1 MRRRDFIASLGAL
14 GVSSAGARA
23 QQLGRIRTIGFLGA
37 NKPAI
42 QKPWTDAF
50 VQRLRELGYVDG
62 QNVNIEYRWADGQAE
77 RSPELL
83 TELLRLPV
91 DVILTHATPNVLAA
105 KKATSSVPIVFAL
118 AGDPVRNGIVTSLNR
133 PGGNVTGLA
142 LQQAELA
149 GKRLELLRELL
160 PGVRRVGMLVTT
172 ANPNV
177 AVEAAEM
184 NGAARALGMDLI
196 SNDIAHPGDIA
207 PALERLRGTAEALYV
222 PTDPLTST
230 HRHAITSAAVP
241 LRLPTLF
248 SIREFVDAGG
258 LVSYG
263 PNFPDLFRR
272 AADLVDKVLA
282 GVKPGDLPVEQPLKF
297 DLVMN
302 LKTAGAVGVTI
313 PPTLLARA
321 DDVIE

>member
-14 GVSSAGARA
+14 GVPSAGARA

-62 QNVNIEYRWADGQAE
+62 QNVRIEYRWADGQAE

-83 TELLRLPV
+83 AALLRLPV
-91 DVILTHATPNVLAA
+91 DVLLTHATPNVLAA

-118 AGDPVRNGIVTSLNR
+118 AGDPVRNGLVASLNR
-133 PGGNVTGLA
+133 PGGNITGLA

-149 GKRLELLRELL
+149 GKRLALIREIL

-177 AVEAAEM
+177 IVEAAEM
-184 NGAARALGMDLI
+184 NSAARALGMEVITTLPI
-196 SNDIAHPGDIA
+196 PGTSH
-207 PALERLRGTAEALYV
+207 LRSS
-222 PTDPLTST
+222 D
-230 HRHAITSAAVP
+230 SAARRRRCTSRPTRSPPRTATRSRAQPFLCACRRSSAFASSSMRAGSCRTARTSRTCSGVRP
-241 LRLPTLF
+241 TSSTRCLP
-248 SIREFVDAGG
+248 G
-258 LVSYG
+258 
-263 PNFPDLFRR
+263 
-272 AADLVDKVLA
+272 
-282 GVKPGDLPVEQPLKF
+282 
-297 DLVMN
+297 
-302 LKTAGAVGVTI
+302 
-313 PPTLLARA
+313 
-321 DDVIE
+321 